1 MLSARFLL
9 LPTQITLNKW
19 MMRGN
24 TAAFCAAS
32 HWSSRGGCVSCFML
46 VAGEGW
52 SLSRRA
58 FVQAGFGSLPEP
70 ASLFPE
76 APLTA
81 GAFYAGRAVRQEQ
94 SSQFESGRSAAALA
108 TVQFSVAG
116 AIRRRVAF
124 PAVQPLSGSAGL
136 AARNAYALDATEC
149 AARRRIIRSPWVA
162 ASSVFR

>member
-108 TVQFSVAG
+108 TVQFTAVATYP
-116 AIRRRVAF
+116 ACQVA
-124 PAVQPLSGSAGL
+124 VRHLSNSRDWL
-136 AARNAYALDATEC
+136 IFFQIFLYK
-149 AARRRIIRSPWVA
+149 PV
-162 ASSVFR
+162 